1 MSKKTN
7 NDNWKKGNKTSDG
20 EETFEREV
28 TLNRYEDPSNNQTKK
43 KKKVK
48 VKIYAKSGKVEFY
61 DNKNTLLLTKESD
74 GQTTQ
79 NSPNEAFKYLGV
91 GNDDTQK
98 QLTTELKEARLK
110 VVQNAEEIKDTATLE
125 DLKTKTGYKSKIN
138 NIDPPATTETEENT
152 DEPGKEEITPLT
164 EEERDAN
171 QKKIE
176 EALTRKDYP
185 TGRLGSGYYRY
196 PITTVPDELGY
207 DFIRITAYEYTAGG
221 KNALRIGKGRPSAKE
236 RLVQDSK
243 KLETVL
249 LPMQPNFS
257 ESNAVTW
264 GGDNINPAQLIGAS
278 AAAAGISFLGNL
290 GQPGNVETLQRSLA
304 GIGQEITDMIQDDVT
319 GPALVAY
326 FAGQAVGANILGR
339 TAGATLNPNL
349 ELLFT
354 GPNLRTFNF
363 NFRFTPRSPKEAKE
377 IKEIIR
383 VFKKNMAVQ
392 RSMSNLF
399 LLTPNVFTVEYIYNS
414 KGSKAGELHPY
425 LNIFKPMAMTNLNVN
440 YTPDGT
446 YMTYNDGGSLTAYDL
461 QMSFGEIEPIYSD
474 EYSSNDTDVGTFSQH
489 KNMGY

>member
-1 MSKKTN
+1 
-7 NDNWKKGNKTSDG
+7 
-20 EETFEREV
+20 
-28 TLNRYEDPSNNQTKK
+28 
-43 KKKVK
+43 
-48 VKIYAKSGKVEFY
+48 
-61 DNKNTLLLTKESD
+61 
-74 GQTTQ
+74 
-79 NSPNEAFKYLGV
+79 
-91 GNDDTQK
+91 
-98 QLTTELKEARLK
+98 
-110 VVQNAEEIKDTATLE
+110 
-125 DLKTKTGYKSKIN
+125 
-138 NIDPPATTETEENT
+138 
-152 DEPGKEEITPLT
+152 
-164 EEERDAN
+164 
-171 QKKIE
+171 
-176 EALTRKDYP
+176 
-185 TGRLGSGYYRY
+185 
-196 PITTVPDELGY
+196 
-207 DFIRITAYEYTAGG
+207 
-221 KNALRIGKGRPSAKE
+221 
-236 RLVQDSK
+236 
-243 KLETVL
+243 
-249 LPMQPNFS
+249 MQPNFS

-278 AAAAGISFLGNL
+278 AAAAGIGFLSNL
-290 GQPGNVETLQRSLA
+290 GQPGNVETLKRELS
-304 GIGQEITDMIQDDVT
+304 GIGKEITDMIQDDTT

-339 TAGATLNPNL
+339 TVGATLNPNL

-363 NFRFTPRSPKEAKE
+363 NFRFTPRSQKEAKE

-414 KGSKAGELHPY
+414 KGSNAGELHPY

-474 EYSSNDTDVGTFSQH
+474 EYSSNDADVGTFSQH